1 MNPSSLALILLA
13 SFSSCIGNLLLKVS
27 RAGVTPDHGF
37 VPQLLTLSFF
47 GGLLF
52 YAINVVLFA
61 KALDRVPVSVAYPIL
76 ATGGFALLAIAS
88 AWLLGERLTGLQ
100 GLGLVV
106 AILGI
111 SLLALG

>member
-1 MNPSSLALILLA
+1 MTPASLTLIVLA
-13 SFSSCIGNLLLKVS
+13 SFSSCIGNLLLKAS
-27 RAGVTPDHGF
+27 RAGVTPDQGF
-37 VPQLLTLSFF
+37 ILQLLTPSFF
-47 GGLLF
+47 GGLMF

-106 AILGI
+106 ALLGI